1 MKSNRL
7 QSFSFNDFCSG
18 DGGGVETSSTAEDTL
33 DDDVKSSGSLVFCGE
48 AVVDNLSSNTS
59 DASCCSSSMVILR
72 RNGEIVQSQ
81 GWVSSAQSL
90 SAMME
95 VE

>member
-7 QSFSFNDFCSG
+7 QSFSSNAFCSG

-33 DDDVKSSGSLVFCGE
+33 DDDVKSSGSLVFCVE

-59 DASCCSSSMVILR
+59 DASCCSSSIVIL